1 MDTVLFDGDCMLCR
15 NLAAYAERRA
25 GNSMRFISWQ
35 KYYGSDD
42 QVAADLFKNEAVVLR
57 VFTAAQTL
65 DGADAW
71 THLLTTFPDLAAF
84 NWLAESL
91 NIKAQAGAVLNKA
104 GNVAR
109 RLCLRCK
116 NPPQLR

>member
-1 MDTVLFDGDCMLCR
+1 MDTVLFDNDCTLCR

-25 GNSMRFISWQ
+25 GATMRFISWDTHYKQ
-35 KYYGSDD
+35 ESTDPLLKIEAPILRILTDD
-42 QVAADLFKNEAVVLR
+42 K
-57 VFTAAQTL
+57 TL

-71 THLLTTFPDLAAF
+71 THLLTTFPDLSAF

-91 NIKAQAGAVLNKA
+91 NLKSQAGSVLNKA

-109 RLCLRCK
+109 RLCLRCRTR
-116 NPPQLR
+116 PTLR

>member
-1 MDTVLFDGDCMLCR
+1 MDTVIFDGNCALCR

-25 GNSMRFISWQ
+25 GATMRFISWQ
-35 KYYGSDD
+35 TYYNQESNDP
-42 QVAADLFKNEAVVLR
+42 LFKNEAPVLR
-57 VFTAAQTL
+57 IFTDGQSL

-71 THLLTTFPDLAAF
+71 THLITTFPDLSAF

-91 NIKAQAGAVLNKA
+91 NLKAKVGSVLHKA
-104 GNVAR
+104 GTVAR

-116 NPPQLR
+116 HPPTLR

>member
-1 MDTVLFDGDCMLCR
+1 MDTVLFDSDCALCR

-25 GNSMRFISWQ
+25 GTTLRFISWQ
-35 KYYGSDD
+35 THYGQGST
-42 QVAADLFKNEAVVLR
+42 AILFKNQAPVLR
-57 VFTAAQTL
+57 IFTNGRTL
-65 DGADAW
+65 DGPAAW
-71 THLLTTFPDLAAF
+71 DHLLTTFPDLSAF

-91 NIKAQAGAVLNKA
+91 NLKSQAGSVLNKA

-116 NPPQLR
+116 KHPPTLR